1 MNYAYQNIRELFHL
15 TEPSPLPEHQ
25 IEQIR
30 EHFGAIPKALE
41 DYYRLCGGCAEMNST
56 QDSLLT
62 PDGKYHGMRK
72 KTKNFMQ
79 NWNYPDYC
87 VFYVENQCASEWAF
101 KKSDRNEE
109 NPPVYET
116 YDSGETWKKTA
127 DSVSQFLTSE
137 AYMQAVFSKEYT
149 TEEFYPITP
158 EQIQLLAGK
167 FPRADAGSDLY
178 LGVQFFQPYP
188 DTVIM
193 ILYNDETYS
202 DLLYSSDSE
211 EHFEEIDSIISEI
224 LGFEQ
229 EE

>member
-1 MNYAYQNIRELFHL
+1 MNDNYQNIRELFHL
-15 TEPSPLPEHQ
+15 DVPCPLPDEQ

-30 EHFGAIPKALE
+30 KQLGAIPKTLE
-41 DYYRLCGGCAEMNST
+41 DYYRLCGGCPEMNGT
-56 QDSLLT
+56 QDFLLT
-62 PDGKYHGMRK
+62 PNGRYGYYHLEK
-72 KTKNFMQ
+72 F
-79 NWNYPDYC
+79 NYPDYC
-87 VFYVENQCASEWAF
+87 VFYVENQCAAEWAF
-101 KKSDRNEE
+101 KKSDRNQE

-127 DSVSQFLTSE
+127 DSVSQFLISE

-149 TEEFYPITP
+149 NEEFYPVTP
-158 EQIQLLAGK
+158 EQIQILAGK
-167 FPRADAGSDLY
+167 FPRADADSDLY

-211 EHFEEIDSIISEI
+211 EHFEKIDSMISEI

-229 EE
+229 ED